1 MGRRRPRDAST
12 TAGGRGSLPAADLWL
27 IVARQSPGSPTLPTP
42 FGPFEL
48 DEDARSLTLRGA
60 PQEVQPLVFD
70 LLAYLVRNAGRVVP
84 KDELMDALWPDLTVT
99 EASLQRAVSLAR
111 RALAAGG
118 MEKAIRSFVRHGY
131 RFGIDPDLAAPGG
144 SPDPGLHAEAR
155 RRVQACDWPGAC
167 ARFEAMGAG
176 ELTPDDID
184 LWALAAE
191 CSGRPV
197 LALPLLARAVAAH
210 EAAGTPLR
218 AARAAVTLAK
228 IELERSAAAV
238 AGGWLDRAESLLG
251 AADDPGARAYLLWMR
266 SRLATF
272 GGDPEAALDLAGQAF
287 TLAERSGDR
296 GLRALTL
303 AYKGFY
309 NLSLGHVGEG
319 AAQQNHAAAIA
330 LSGEIDPVTGTLV
343 YCNILW
349 SARTFA
355 DWERA
360 WQWSQGF
367 ETWCEASFAAPPGSC
382 DLHRAEI
389 LGAKETLFEALERI
403 ERALSKLVDEEA
415 WCVGEGLRVRGDI
428 RTMMGELD
436 AARADYAAA
445 YAVGWDAEPGNAGLL
460 FEAGETDAALAA
472 LDRAL
477 AGRSWFHLQRRG
489 YLLVNKARIAALGG
503 RPEVASALLAEIEA
517 SPARWPQP
525 AIRALLD
532 ETRAALSPDPAEAR
546 RLLLLARQLWTAA
559 GLDYHAARVRLALAR
574 DHLAAG
580 DPAGAVTELAAAR
593 LKADRIGA
601 RRLAAEAEAL
611 AASVAKDQATISA
624 R

>member
-1 MGRRRPRDAST
+1 LRTS
-12 TAGGRGSLPAADLWL
+12 
-27 IVARQSPGSPTLPTP
+27 
-42 FGPFEL
+42 FGPFTL
-48 DEDARSLTLRGA
+48 DEDARSLTLRGQ

-131 RFGIDPDLAAPGG
+131 RFGIDPDFGAPEG
-144 SPDPGLHAEAR
+144 PAFADDHAEAR
-155 RRVQACDWPGAC
+155 RRVRACDWPGAR
-167 ARFEAMGAG
+167 ARFEAMPVERLAP
-176 ELTPDDID
+176 EDID
-184 LWALAAE
+184 LWALAVE
-191 CSGRPV
+191 CGGRPV

-210 EAAGTPLR
+210 EAAGTPTK

-228 IELERSAAAV
+228 IELERGAVAV

-251 AADDPGARAYLLWMR
+251 GADDPGGRAYLLWMR

-272 GGDPEAALDLAGQAF
+272 AGDADAALDLASEAF

-303 AYKGFY
+303 VYKGFY
-309 NLSLGHVGEG
+309 NLSLGRVGEG

-330 LSGEIDPVTGTLV
+330 LSGEIDPVTGSLV

-360 WQWSQGF
+360 WQWSEGF
-367 ETWCEASFAAPPGSC
+367 ETWCAASFAAPPGSC

-389 LGAKETLFEALERI
+389 LGAKATLPEALERI
-403 ERALSKLVDEEA
+403 ERALGKLVDEEA

-428 RTMMGELD
+428 RGMMGDLD
-436 AARADYAAA
+436 AARADHAAA
-445 YAVGWDAEPGNAGLL
+445 YAVGWDAEPGGALL
-460 FEAGETDAALAA
+460 HFEGGEIDAALAA

-477 AGRSWFHLQRRG
+477 AGRGWFQLQRRG

-503 RPEVASALLAEIEA
+503 RTEMATRLLAEIEA

-532 ETRAALSPDPAEAR
+532 ETRAALAPDPSEAR

-574 DHLAAG
+574 DHVAAG
-580 DPAGAVTELAAAR
+580 DPAGAATELAAAR
-593 LKADRIGA
+593 LTAGRIGA
-601 RRLAAEAEAL
+601 RRLL
-611 AASVAKDQATISA
+611 ADIDVLVARLAKDQARISA

>member
-1 MGRRRPRDAST
+1 MERLLTRRVAAGPYRGPIFGLSSRSISAGRCP
-12 TAGGRGSLPAADLWL
+12 
-27 IVARQSPGSPTLPTP
+27 LPTS

-48 DEDARSLTLRGA
+48 DEDARGLTLRGV
-60 PQEVQPLVFD
+60 PQDVQPLVFD

-131 RFGIDPDLAAPGG
+131 RFGLDPDFGAPEG
-144 SPDPGLHAEAR
+144 PPVADPRGEAH
-155 RRVQACDWPGAC
+155 RRVRACDWPGAR
-167 ARFEAMGAG
+167 ALFEAIPADR
-176 ELTPDDID
+176 LTPEDID
-184 LWALAAE
+184 LWALAVE
-191 CSGRPV
+191 CGGRPA

-210 EAAGTPLR
+210 EAAGTPLG

-228 IELERSAAAV
+228 IELERSASAV

-251 AADDPGARAYLLWMR
+251 GANDPGVRAYLLWMR

-272 GGDPEAALDLAGQAF
+272 GGDADAALDLASEAV
-287 TLAERSGDR
+287 TLAERSGNR

-330 LSGEIDPVTGTLV
+330 LSGEIDPVTGSLV

-349 SARTFA
+349 SARAFA

-367 ETWCEASFAAPPGSC
+367 ETWCEASFAAPPGAC

-389 LGAKETLFEALERI
+389 LGARETLPEALERI
-403 ERALSKLVDEEA
+403 ERALDKLVDEEA
-415 WCVGEGLRVRGDI
+415 WCIGEGLRVRGDI
-428 RTMMGELD
+428 RVMMGELD
-436 AARADYAAA
+436 AARADHAAA
-445 YAVGWDAEPGNAGLL
+445 YAVGWDAEPGNAVLL

-517 SPARWPQP
+517 SPGRWPQP
-525 AIRALLD
+525 AIQALLD

-559 GLDYHAARVRLALAR
+559 GLDYHAARVRLMLAR

-580 DPAGAVTELAAAR
+580 DAAGAVTELAAAR
-593 LKADRIGA
+593 LTTARDGA
-601 RRLAAEAEAL
+601 HRLLVEIDAL
-611 AASVAKDQATISA
+611 LAGLAKDQARISA

>member
-1 MGRRRPRDAST
+1 M
-12 TAGGRGSLPAADLWL
+12 
-27 IVARQSPGSPTLPTP
+27 
-42 FGPFEL
+42 
-48 DEDARSLTLRGA
+48 
-60 PQEVQPLVFD
+60 
-70 LLAYLVRNAGRVVP
+70 
-84 KDELMDALWPDLTVT
+84 
-99 EASLQRAVSLAR
+99 
-111 RALAAGG
+111 
-118 MEKAIRSFVRHGY
+118 
-131 RFGIDPDLAAPGG
+131 
-144 SPDPGLHAEAR
+144 
-155 RRVQACDWPGAC
+155 
-167 ARFEAMGAG
+167 
-176 ELTPDDID
+176 
-184 LWALAAE
+184 
-191 CSGRPV
+191 
-197 LALPLLARAVAAH
+197 
-210 EAAGTPLR
+210 
-218 AARAAVTLAK
+218 TLAK

-251 AADDPGARAYLLWMR
+251 DADDPGVRAYLLWMR

-272 GGDPEAALDLAGQAF
+272 GGDADAALDLASQAF
-287 TLAERSGDR
+287 ALAERSGDR

-330 LSGEIDPVTGTLV
+330 LSGDIDPVTGSLV

-367 ETWCEASFAAPPGSC
+367 ETWCEASFAEPPGSC

-389 LGAKETLFEALERI
+389 LGAKETLPEALERI
-403 ERALSKLVDEEA
+403 DRALVKLVDEEA
-415 WCVGEGLRVRGDI
+415 WCVGDGHRVRGDI
-428 RTMMGELD
+428 HAMLGDLD
-436 AARADYAAA
+436 AARADHAAA
-445 YAVGWDAEPGNAGLL
+445 YAVGWDAEPGNAVLL
-460 FEAGETDAALAA
+460 FEAGDTDAALAA

-503 RPEVASALLAEIEA
+503 RPEIATALLAEIEA

-525 AIRALLD
+525 AIQALLD

-580 DPAGAVTELAAAR
+580 DPAGAATELAAAR
-593 LKADRIGA
+593 LKAGRIGA
-601 RRLAAEAEAL
+601 RGLAAEAEAL
-611 AASVAKDQATISA
+611 AAGFAKDQARISA

>member
-1 MGRRRPRDAST
+1 ML
-12 TAGGRGSLPAADLWL
+12 SLPT
-27 IVARQSPGSPTLPTP
+27 S
-42 FGPFEL
+42 FGPFTL
-48 DEDARSLTLRGA
+48 DEDARSLRLRGQ
-60 PQEVQPLVFD
+60 PQDVQPLVFD

-84 KDELMDALWPDLTVT
+84 KNELMDALWPDLTVT

-131 RFGIDPDLAAPGG
+131 RFGLDPDFGAPEG
-144 SPDPGLHAEAR
+144 PPVTDPQADVR
-155 RRVQACDWPGAC
+155 RRVRACDWPGAV
-167 ARFEAMGAG
+167 ARFEAMPGDR
-176 ELTPDDID
+176 LTPEDID
-184 LWALAAE
+184 LWALAVE
-191 CSGRPV
+191 CGGRPV

-210 EAAGTPLR
+210 EAAGTPLG

-228 IELERSAAAV
+228 IELERSAPAV
-238 AGGWLDRAESLLG
+238 AGGWLDRAESLIG
-251 AADDPGARAYLLWMR
+251 DADDPGVRAYLLWMR

-272 GGDPEAALDLAGQAF
+272 GGDSDAALDLSRESVA
-287 TLAERSGDR
+287 LAERSGDR

-303 AYKGFY
+303 AYTGFY

-330 LSGEIDPVTGTLV
+330 LSGEIDPVTGSLI

-367 ETWCEASFAAPPGSC
+367 ESWCEASFAEPPGSC

-389 LGAKETLFEALERI
+389 LGARETLPEALERI
-403 ERALSKLVDEEA
+403 ERALGKLVDEEA
-415 WCVGEGLRVRGDI
+415 WCIGDGLRVRGDI
-428 RTMMGELD
+428 RAMMGDLD
-436 AARADYAAA
+436 GARADHAAA
-445 YAVGWDAEPGNAGLL
+445 YAVGWDAEPGNAVLL
-460 FEAGETDAALAA
+460 FEAGDTDAALAA

-503 RPEVASALLAEIEA
+503 RPEMAAPLLAEIEA

-546 RLLLLARQLWTAA
+546 RLLLLASQLWTAA
-559 GLDYHAARVRLALAR
+559 RLDYHAARVRLALAR

-580 DPAGAVTELAAAR
+580 DPAGAATELAAAR

-601 RRLAAEAEAL
+601 RALAAEAEAL
-611 AASVAKDQATISA
+611 AAGFPKDQARISA

>member
-1 MGRRRPRDAST
+1 MAPRD
-12 TAGGRGSLPAADLWL
+12 RQSLPPADLSL
-27 IVARQSPGSPTLPTP
+27 IIPGQLFEVPPVPTP
-42 FGPFEL
+42 FGPFVL
-48 DEDARSLTLRGA
+48 DEEARSLTLRG
-60 PQEVQPLVFD
+60 QRQDVQPLVFD

-118 MEKAIRSFVRHGY
+118 MERAIRSFVRHGY
-131 RFGIDPDLAAPGG
+131 RFGLDPDLGAPEGP
-144 SPDPGLHAEAR
+144 PDADAHAEAQ
-155 RRVQACDWPGAC
+155 RRVQACDWPGAS
-167 ARFEAMGAG
+167 ARFEAMPAG
-176 ELTPDDID
+176 ELTAEDID
-184 LWALAAE
+184 LWALAVE
-191 CSGRPV
+191 CSGRPA

-251 AADDPGARAYLLWMR
+251 DADDPGVRAYLLWMR

-272 GGDPEAALDLAGQAF
+272 GGDADAALALASEAF

-319 AAQQNHAAAIA
+319 SAQQNHAAAIA
-330 LSGEIDPVTGTLV
+330 LSGQVDPVTGSLV

-360 WQWSQGF
+360 SQWSQGF

-389 LGAKETLFEALERI
+389 LGAKETLPEALERI
-403 ERALSKLVDEEA
+403 ERALVKLVDEDA
-415 WCVGEGLRVRGDI
+415 WCIGEGHRVRGDI
-428 RTMMGELD
+428 RSMMGVLD
-436 AARADYAAA
+436 AARADHAAA
-445 YAVGWDAEPGNAGLL
+445 YAVGWDAEPGNAVLL
-460 FEAGETDAALAA
+460 FEAGDTDAALAA

-503 RPEVASALLAEIEA
+503 RPEIAAPLLAEIEA

-525 AIRALLD
+525 AIQALLD
-532 ETRAALSPDPAEAR
+532 ETRAALCPDPAEAR

-559 GLDYHAARVRLALAR
+559 GLDYHATRVRLALAR

-580 DPAGAVTELAAAR
+580 DPAGAATEIAAAR
-593 LKADRIGA
+593 LKAERIGA
-601 RRLAAEAEAL
+601 RALAAEAEAL
-611 AASVAKDQATISA
+611 SAGLAKDQARISA